1 MWSRGVNPIKIPKLG
16 LPHIIPT
23 YYSHIAKIFVVISR
37 WRFQLAM
44 LIAPSLEVALKNPDE
59 SPMEAR
65 ELRGN
70 STGTA
75 REPGTR

>member
-1 MWSRGVNPIKIPKLG
+1 
-16 LPHIIPT
+16 
-23 YYSHIAKIFVVISR
+23 
-37 WRFQLAM
+37 M

-70 STGTA
+70 CTGA
-75 REPGTR
+75 GNQVMLR